1 MNKNFRN
8 TQHPLTNNRSECHG
22 TTEAQSQRLP
32 EHSISTADVGARTSV
47 ACDAT
52 DRGAKG
58 AALGNTANSSSFKT
72 RSKRQEQR
80 TGKYK
85 LREWARKSALQ
96 AVDNRLEAHRV
107 ALCGFATA
115 TGVSSVGVRVAEG
128 VAGFAGLQ
136 SCGSVWACPVCAAK
150 IAARRA
156 EELGEVLSWAR
167 REGHTLAMVTM
178 TVSHKRQ
185 DSLKDVW
192 DAVASGWSSVTS
204 GGVWNNAETQQEYTT
219 RLQKWNTAGNAHEE
233 AKRLGQRAPRAPRG
247 WHQRK
252 HPEIKRGDKAEY
264 GVLGWARAVEVTRG
278 ANGWHV
284 HVHAV
289 LVLEGRQQAHE
300 RAYAVGRSM
309 HIRWD
314 KGIAKK
320 GFTSSKKHGLRVDVS
335 EGAEQRLAD
344 YLTKAGEPEKA
355 VRNSVEK
362 AGRALAR
369 EATLGQHKIAKRGGR
384 TPFQVLADLQLGD
397 AEDWAAWVEWL
408 RDSKGRRQ
416 LTWSAEL
423 RELAGLIGEES
434 DEEIAAEVVGIEADT
449 ILILPIES
457 WHELRKNPDQVA
469 HTLNLAEQSPHV
481 LQQWLDSEGF
491 DWQLIDSLKSI

>member
-1 MNKNFRN
+1 MV
-8 TQHPLTNNRSECHG
+8 S
-22 TTEAQSQRLP
+22 
-32 EHSISTADVGARTSV
+32 RTSV

-52 DRGAKG
+52 DRGAEG
-58 AALGNTANSSSFKT
+58 AALGNTANSSSSKT

-178 TVSHKRQ
+178 TVSHRRQ

-204 GGVWNNAETQQEYTT
+204 GGVWNNAETQQEYTI

-252 HPEIKRGDKAEY
+252 HPEIKRGDKAKY

-300 RAYAVGRSM
+300 RAYALGRSM

-384 TPFQVLADLQLGD
+384 TPFQILADLHLGD
-397 AEDWAAWVEWL
+397 AEDWAVFADWL
-408 RDSKGRRQ
+408 RESKGRRQ

-423 RELAGLIGEES
+423 RKLAGLLDEET
-434 DEEIAAEVVGIEADT
+434 DEEIAAEEIGTEDGT
-449 ILILPIES
+449 ILVLPIES
-457 WHELRKNPDQVA
+457 WRVLRRDSALVA
-469 HTLNLAEQSPHV
+469 HALILAERGVQEIKT
-481 LQQWLDSEGF
+481 WL
-491 DWQLIDSLKSI
+491 ISLDIVSYEPSLC

>member
-58 AALGNTANSSSFKT
+58 AALGNHTISSSLI
-72 RSKRQEQR
+72 SAGKRQDHR
-80 TGKYK
+80 SSKFK
-85 LREWARKSALQ
+85 LREMARKVALHS
-96 AVDNRLEAHRV
+96 VENKLEAHRV
-107 ALCGFATA
+107 AICGYATA
-115 TGVSSVGVRVAEG
+115 TGVSGVGIRVKEG
-128 VAGFAGLQ
+128 VAGYSGLI
-136 SCGSVWACPVCAAK
+136 SCGSIHVCPVCAAK

-156 EELGEVLSWAR
+156 EDLGEVLGWAR

-178 TVSHKRQ
+178 TVSHKR
-185 DSLKDVW
+185 KDALGAVW
-192 DAVASGWSSVTS
+192 DAVSTGWGSVTS
-204 GGVWNNAETQQEYTT
+204 GGVWNNAETDQEYDA
-219 RLQKWNTAGNAHEE
+219 RLAQWEASGFAHEE
-233 AKRLGQRAPRAPRG
+233 AKRLGQKPPRAPRG
-247 WHQRK
+247 WHKRQQ
-252 HPEIKRGDKAEY
+252 PEIKRGDKAKY

-284 HVHAV
+284 HIHAV

-300 RAYAVGRSM
+300 RAYALGRSM
-309 HIRWD
+309 HVRWN

-320 GFTSSKKHGLRVDVS
+320 GFTSSKEHGLRIDVS
-335 EGAEQRLAD
+335 EGAERQLAE

-362 AGRALAR
+362 AGKALAR

-384 TPFQVLADLQLGD
+384 TPFQILADLELGD
-397 AEDWAAWVEWL
+397 AEDWAIWTEWL

-423 RELAGLIGEES
+423 RELAGLLTEES
-434 DEEIAAEVVGIEADT
+434 DEEIAAEEVGSEDDT
-449 ILILPIES
+449 ILVLPIES
-457 WHELRKNPDQVA
+457 WRELRRDSHRVA
-469 HTLNLAEQSPHV
+469 HVLNLAERSPHD
-481 LQQWLDSEGF
+481 LEHWLDREGYK
-491 DWQLIDSLKSI
+491 WIDSRGANI